1 MKMPSTIQQKFREV
15 VSVELATLHR
25 TLSKSLTSERYSLNL
40 LFDATVLGA
49 VGGDSKQRL
58 TPIPQ
63 DIIVREA
70 LEADNERAT

>member
-15 VSVELATLHR
+15 VSVGLATLHR
-25 TLSKSLTSERYSLNL
+25 TLATYFTSERYLLNL

-58 TPIPQ
+58 TPKPQ

-70 LEADNERAT
+70 LEEDDERAT